1 MYKNCSRVK
10 TYSVFMPRESLEDVA
25 REFKSGIAVKKS
37 VVKALREIKSI
48 TVSMRGRSGDEEV
61 SEKLRNVGLLLI
73 AVPEPFQISSLAGA
87 TLCGASLI
95 LRNLENKTLGIKDVV
110 RAYRKVLL
118 ELKQVLKE

>member
-1 MYKNCSRVK
+1 MYKNYSRVK
-10 TYSVFMPRESLEDVA
+10 TYSVFMPRGSLEDVA
-25 REFKSGIAVKKS
+25 REFKSGIVVKKS

-48 TVSMRGRSGDEEV
+48 TESVKGRSDDEEV

-110 RAYRKVLL
+110 RAYRKALL
-118 ELKQVLKE
+118 ELKHVLKE